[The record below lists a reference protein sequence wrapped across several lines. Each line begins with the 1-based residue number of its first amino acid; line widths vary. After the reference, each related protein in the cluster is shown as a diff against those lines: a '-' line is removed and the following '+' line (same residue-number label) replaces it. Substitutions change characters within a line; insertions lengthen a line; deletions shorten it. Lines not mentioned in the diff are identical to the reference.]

1 MSYADAYGLDCYD
14 EPDWN
19 YWETKD
25 GEKIAV
31 KDMSESHIKN
41 CIRMLEKEIN
51 PEVEFDDELN
61 YPYNAWLNVFRDE
74 LEERRNKNV

>member
-1 MSYADAYGLDCYD
+1 MSYADDYGLDCYD

-41 CIRMLEKEIN
+41 CIRMLKKKSIQK
-51 PEVEFDDELN
+51 LN
-61 YPYNAWLNVFRDE
+61 LMMNLTIPTMLG
-74 LEERRNKNV
+74 